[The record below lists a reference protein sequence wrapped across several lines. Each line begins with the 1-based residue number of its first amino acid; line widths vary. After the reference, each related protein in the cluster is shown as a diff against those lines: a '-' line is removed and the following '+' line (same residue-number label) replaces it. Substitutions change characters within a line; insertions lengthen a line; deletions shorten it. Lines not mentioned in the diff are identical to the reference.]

1 MSAVGFTNDLDGA
14 RQNEGTLQSEERREK
29 RLFLGLSA
37 PAVLLILIV
46 VFLPIFWLSSLS
58 FFSAA
63 GEVSTENYAR
73 IFNSALYRRT
83 FVVTFQISISV
94 TLICIVLGYPLCY
107 WLTRLPDRTAAI
119 LMIFVLVP
127 FWTSVLVRTYAWLVL
142 LQRKGIINSTLMNIG
157 IIDEPLQ
164 LAHNL
169 TGSIIGMV
177 HIMLPF
183 LILPLYATMRSIDT
197 DLVRAAVG
205 LGSTPRGA
213 FWRVFFPMSLPGL
226 FAGIVLVFIL
236 SLGFFVTPALLGGG
250 RVQMLAQR
258 IESTITVYANWGAA
272 SALGVVLLVLA
283 LAMIWLMNRVFGL
296 DKLFMR

>member
-1 MSAVGFTNDLDGA
+1 MIIANPKTSADAG
-14 RQNEGTLQSEERREK
+14 QNASMLKSEDRSER
-29 RLFLGLSA
+29 LTFFGLST
-37 PAVLLILIV
+37 PAVLGILIV

-58 FFSAA
+58 FFNAA
-63 GEVSTENYAR
+63 GELSTENYMR

-83 FVVTFQISISV
+83 YVVTFQISIAV
-94 TLICIVLGYPLCY
+94 TVICVLLGYPLCY
-107 WLTRLPDRTAAI
+107 WLSRLPSRIAAL
-119 LMIFVLVP
+119 LMVFVLVP

-142 LQRKGIINSTLMNIG
+142 LQRKGIINSSLMSAG
-157 IIDEPLQ
+157 IIEEPLQ

-205 LGSTPRGA
+205 LGSSPSGA

-226 FAGIVLVFIL
+226 FAGVVLVFIL

-272 SALGVVLLVLA
+272 SALGVVLLLLA
-283 LAMIWLMNRVFGL
+283 LAVIWQMNRVFGL